1 MKKYAIISFLIIPLL
16 LSGCSVQRKTA
27 STTATATATGTSA
40 TDTNP
45 AAGAQ
50 ATETTGTDSVAI
62 ETQYQTNFTTATT
75 DANQIL
81 QNKSKFCSI
90 MVKFSD
96 TKVTA
101 AGDQFFFFSSDELL
115 TDYYWVV
122 EFDGLNSNK
131 KKRYFAARRDFKDE
145 ITCVTTQPK
154 TPPSYADAFTSYLAQ
169 YQIPDTTS
177 NLQIALQGTTWDILA
192 RDATGTTT
200 SNGQVPVTAATTKT
214 QTKTTSPVVSSTAS
228 STNASL

>member
-1 MKKYAIISFLIIPLL
+1 MKKYAIISLLVIPLL
-16 LSGCSVQRKTA
+16 LSGCSVQRKTTD
-27 STTATATATGTSA
+27 TTATATATGTSS

-45 AAGAQ
+45 AIGAQ
-50 ATETTGTDSVAI
+50 ASETAETDSAAI

-81 QNKSKFCSI
+81 QNKAKFCSV

-96 TKVTA
+96 SKVTA

-145 ITCVTTQPK
+145 ITCVATQPK
-154 TPPSYADAFTSYLAQ
+154 TPPSYTNAFTSYLAQ
-169 YQIPDTTS
+169 YTIPDTTA
-177 NLQIALQGTTWDILA
+177 NLQIALQDATWDILA
-192 RDATGTTT
+192 RDTTGTTT
-200 SNGQVPVTAATTKT
+200 SNGQVPVATATTTK
-214 QTKTTSPVVSSTAS
+214 TKTTSPVASQTADSTDSSI
-228 STNASL
+228 